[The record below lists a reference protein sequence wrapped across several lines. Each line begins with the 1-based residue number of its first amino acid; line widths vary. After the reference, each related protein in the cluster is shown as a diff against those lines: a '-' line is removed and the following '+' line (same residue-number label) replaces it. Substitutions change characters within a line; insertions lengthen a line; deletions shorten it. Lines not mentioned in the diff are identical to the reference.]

1 MPKKRRRHSIKPQA
15 RKKRCTNSK
24 NAYNLHS
31 FISPRHH
38 QRKQR
43 GGFLNRYDF
52 AYAGRDTVNQAAKHI
67 KTIAPDLLNQ
77 AMNRVDKLAPSLV
90 RTASQE
96 LDAIAARRIDELVQ
110 KTGNLAPGLIKGAI
124 EELYK
129 TPFRL
134 FGRFGQKNIN
144 NLSQEYLKG

>member
-1 MPKKRRRHSIKPQA
+1 MAKGRRKHSIRTKKR
-15 RKKRCTNSK
+15 KRASK
-24 NAYNLHS
+24 SAYNLRSLKS
-31 FISPRHH
+31 FRHV
-38 QRKQR
+38 RLKQR

-77 AMNRVDKLAPSLV
+77 AMNRADKLAPSLV

-110 KTGNLAPGLIKGAI
+110 KTGNLAPSLIKEVI

-129 TPFRL
+129 TPLRVLGRL
-134 FGRFGQKNIN
+134 GRKA
-144 NLSQEYLKG
+144 

>member
-1 MPKKRRRHSIKPQA
+1 MAKRKRKHSIKA
-15 RKKRCTNSK
+15 KTRKGRRAPK
-24 NAYNLHS
+24 NAYNLRSLKS
-31 FISPRHH
+31 FRHVR
-38 QRKQR
+38 RKQR

-52 AYAGRDTVNQAAKHI
+52 AYVGTDTVNQATKHI
-67 KTIAPDLLNQ
+67 KTIAQDLVNQ
-77 AMNRVDKLAPSLV
+77 AMNRADKLASSLV

-96 LDAIAARRIDELVQ
+96 LDAIAARHTDELVQ
-110 KTGNLAPGLIKGAI
+110 KTGNLAPALIKGGI

-134 FGRFGQKNIN
+134 LGCFGRKNIN